1 MSASSQSAEAD
12 NDEAESEDNDE
23 FTYYPQVTQHP
34 TTVIEG
40 DIADIVTGADID
52 SGVEQTGSSF
62 GVVFENPEVVGDA
75 TVWKNRNIPEGFGQS
90 DESSAVDTTPDD
102 LQSPEDDD
110 WEYEDPSDNPDNS
123 EDDLDFGNADP
134 YEDGTAAPEGATTIP
149 DSLADFDPAG
159 RVDLVNQ
166 DEDDG
171 GTWVGL

>member
-1 MSASSQSAEAD
+1 MPSTASDDGLLAGGAVLLALVAVGVALLRD
-12 NDEAESEDNDE
+12 GGRR
-23 FTYYPQVTQHP
+23 
-34 TTVIEG
+34 VI
-40 DIADIVTGADID
+40 
-52 SGVEQTGSSF
+52 
-62 GVVFENPEVVGDA
+62 
-75 TVWKNRNIPEGFGQS
+75 NIPEGFGQS